1 MNASK
6 IKEKLY
12 NQSITDDKWLS
23 EAKERQQNEGWL
35 NLSAAIALRI
45 LDYLKAHKITQK
57 ELSEQLGYSPQYMN
71 KIVKGSENLTLDSI
85 VKIEKVLGFPLIK
98 VISDDNIEENLTV
111 SHLLEE
117 SVF

>member
-1 MNASK
+1 MNTLK
-6 IKEKLY
+6 MREKLF
-12 NQSITDDKWLS
+12 NQSITDDKWLL
-23 EAKERQQNEGWL
+23 EAKERQENEGWL
-35 NLSAAIALRI
+35 SLSAAIALRI
-45 LDYLKAHKITQK
+45 LTHLKAHKITQK

-71 KIVKGSENLTLDSI
+71 KIIKGSENLTLDSI

-98 VISDDNIEENLTV
+98 VILDDKSADNLTV